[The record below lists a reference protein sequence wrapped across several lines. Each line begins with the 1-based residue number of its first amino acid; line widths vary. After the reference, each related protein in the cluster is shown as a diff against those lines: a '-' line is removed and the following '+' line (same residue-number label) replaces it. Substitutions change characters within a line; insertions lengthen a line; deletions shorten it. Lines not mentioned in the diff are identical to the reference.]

1 MKQQVLLVFYL
12 LILPPQAVAGLFT
25 LSLICIGVM
34 RSNGPASNRE
44 DNQVTVQSAKEQ
56 FTEDCCVAP
65 SLDYFFV
72 LELELPLATLQLFDF
87 RLH

>member
-56 FTEDCCVAP
+56 YTEDCVAP